1 MPGASMKSAA
11 ASGYEKI
18 SNMKLSRAAS
28 SMKIAPA
35 SSYDEELEAEVSSDL
50 VPVLLDLLF
59 YDEPRLVSAALGLL
73 VRQFE
78 QRKVLELAARKV
90 QLLQA
95 PLMCRMYAAFDE
107 LLSQLSRLS
116 ERRRLFGDELY
127 QAVRI
132 MGLLTMH
139 CYEEG
144 EEGERDDRSSRAPS
158 RSRSLAKSGSVAT
171 TRYKDHTQGLYLLLV
186 GRAMARVG
194 SKSLRVTRSE
204 ETTPPVLVGSRLHL
218 LGSVYVVQGVEGD
231 RIDLAREV
239 LAEGAPPSMAGGEE
253 AEVWLFLEQKSAMG
267 DPNPDIQLL
276 LYNMSAHTM
285 AIQLLGLPLSASHA
299 SPADAEVRQVLLG
312 AYRLLKALC
321 AGFKVTQLALTP
333 IIPTIV
339 AHIDYSLVAHDITPT
354 GCLNTIVKDNPT
366 VCLSISDDLIRRF
379 IRLAAENF
387 APRFLRFLRMTT
399 GLEQRPIPRTQ
410 FFVIQGLSE
419 NADAQ
424 LLFDGEDGIARRSAM
439 IDAGEL
445 ETDPRGRLAYH
456 VELIGLMA
464 RCTDGDAPGPEAV
477 ARKLFSLKD
486 ILMHLSQTNLPL
498 VLRSNYLAL
507 LDESYFKARR
517 PVQKSP
523 ELVALLNM
531 FATRV
536 ETFISDTLRTL
547 DADYAQ
553 NQGESE
559 LTNYV
564 LLSLTKTITIFT
576 ERQFSVGTNPEE
588 LIDALTRFAK
598 AAAELH
604 DFIFDEEEVNG
615 LKDVLPT
622 EPLVRCL
629 SVLRRRGL
637 LDASEF
643 KAAAEAGWSEPE
655 LPSLSSPRPKT
666 EEDATTTVVSLGAT
680 SVAPAPWHPQ
690 EGLGAFIDAFV
701 ASTNPND
708 KEFRG
713 LVDVFLEELG
723 SGKGEVPLKRL
734 VGRMQARC
742 CYTLCTPPSIEYMSA
757 RVPLLTRPPHQQA
770 GGAETPVDQTVAC
783 ARILRVALEHA
794 FPPLFTAAVLQLL

>member
-1 MPGASMKSAA
+1 M
-11 ASGYEKI
+11 
-18 SNMKLSRAAS
+18 
-28 SMKIAPA
+28 
-35 SSYDEELEAEVSSDL
+35 
-50 VPVLLDLLF
+50 
-59 YDEPRLVSAALGLL
+59 
-73 VRQFE
+73 
-78 QRKVLELAARKV
+78 
-90 QLLQA
+90 
-95 PLMCRMYAAFDE
+95 
-107 LLSQLSRLS
+107 
-116 ERRRLFGDELY
+116 
-127 QAVRI
+127 
-132 MGLLTMH
+132 
-139 CYEEG
+139 
-144 EEGERDDRSSRAPS
+144 
-158 RSRSLAKSGSVAT
+158 
-171 TRYKDHTQGLYLLLV
+171 
-186 GRAMARVG
+186 
-194 SKSLRVTRSE
+194 
-204 ETTPPVLVGSRLHL
+204 
-218 LGSVYVVQGVEGD
+218 
-231 RIDLAREV
+231 
-239 LAEGAPPSMAGGEE
+239 
-253 AEVWLFLEQKSAMG
+253 
-267 DPNPDIQLL
+267 
-276 LYNMSAHTM
+276 
-285 AIQLLGLPLSASHA
+285 
-299 SPADAEVRQVLLG
+299 
-312 AYRLLKALC
+312 
-321 AGFKVTQLALTP
+321 
-333 IIPTIV
+333 
-339 AHIDYSLVAHDITPT
+339 
-354 GCLNTIVKDNPT
+354 
-366 VCLSISDDLIRRF
+366 
-379 IRLAAENF
+379 
-387 APRFLRFLRMTT
+387 
-399 GLEQRPIPRTQ
+399 
-410 FFVIQGLSE
+410 
-419 NADAQ
+419 
-424 LLFDGEDGIARRSAM
+424 
-439 IDAGEL
+439 
-445 ETDPRGRLAYH
+445 
-456 VELIGLMA
+456 
-464 RCTDGDAPGPEAV
+464 
-477 ARKLFSLKD
+477 
-486 ILMHLSQTNLPL
+486 
-498 VLRSNYLAL
+498 LRSNYLAL